1 MNLEPLPENEDFRRC
16 VDFHGH
22 TCPGIAIGFQAAQIL
37 LKRIGIRRSVDE
49 ELVAIVETDACGVD
63 AIQVL
68 TGCTF
73 GKGNLV
79 FKNYGKH
86 AFSLADRA
94 TGKGMRVSLRAE
106 IMKPNPDHLS
116 LFDRIRKGEASV
128 EEKIRFN
135 QIYREKILKIL
146 DSPPESLFIVEEL
159 QADLPP
165 TARIMESEPC
175 ALCSEATKVDLLFEV
190 DGKKICYP
198 CRERESLL
206 PPNP

>member
-1 MNLEPLPENEDFRRC
+1 MNSEYLLDNEDFRRC

-37 LKRIGIRRSVDE
+37 LKRMGFRRSVDE
-49 ELVAIVETDACGVD
+49 ELVAIVETDACGAD

-94 TGKGMRVSLRAE
+94 KGKVVRVSLRAE
-106 IMKPNPDHLS
+106 IMKPNPDHLP
-116 LFDRIRKGEASV
+116 LFESIRKGEGSP
-128 EEKIRFN
+128 EEKARFN
-135 QIYREKILKIL
+135 QIHHEKILKIL
-146 DSPPESLFIVEEL
+146 ATPPENLFTLGEM

-165 TARIMESEPC
+165 KARIMESAPC
-175 ALCSEATKVDLLFEV
+175 ALCGEPTKVDLLSEV
-190 DGKKICYP
+190 NGQKVCIP
-198 CRERESLL
+198 CGVQTLGF
-206 PPNP
+206 PPSP

>member
-1 MNLEPLPENEDFRRC
+1 MNPEHLLANEDFRRC

-37 LKRIGIRRSVDE
+37 LKRMRIRRSVDE
-49 ELVAIVETDACGVD
+49 ELVAIVETDACGAD

-94 TGKGMRVSLRAE
+94 TGKAVRVSLRPE

-116 LFDRIRKGEASV
+116 LFDRIRKGEASP
-128 EEKIRFN
+128 EEKVRFN
-135 QIYREKILKIL
+135 QIHYEKTLKIL
-146 DSPPESLFIVEEL
+146 DSPPENLFTFEEL

-165 TARIMESEPC
+165 TARIMESAPC
-175 ALCSEATKVDLLFEV
+175 ALCGEATKVDLLSEV
-190 DGKKICYP
+190 EGKKVCFP
-198 CRERESLL
+198 CGERKSGF
-206 PPNP
+206 PARR